1 MKKVLGVALAA
12 ALAGGVAWA
21 ANTVKGEWTGY
32 ITDTHCGEHGA
43 NKDHSAGCV
52 EKCIK
57 GGSKAQIR
65 TEADGKTY
73 DLATFDAKVK
83 PLVGKKV
90 TLSGTLDKDTNTIT
104 VESAAASDDK

>member
-1 MKKVLGVALAA
+1 MKKLLGIAVAAV
-12 ALAGGVAWA
+12 LAGGMAWA

-43 NKDHSAGCV
+43 NKDHTAACV

-65 TEADGKTY
+65 TEAGGKTY
-73 DLATFDAKVK
+73 DLATFDAKVR
-83 PLVGKKV
+83 PLVGTRV
-90 TLSGTLDKDTNTIT
+90 TLKGTLDTDTNTIT
-104 VESAAASDDK
+104 VESAAAAEGK

>member
-1 MKKVLGVALAA
+1 MKTMLGLALAA
-12 ALAGGVAWA
+12 LLGGGVAWA
-21 ANTVKGEWTGY
+21 ANTAKGEWTGY

-43 NKDHSAGCV
+43 NKDHTAGCV

-65 TEADGKTY
+65 TEAGKTH
-73 DLATFDAKVK
+73 DLAAFDARIR

-90 TLSGTLDKDTNTIT
+90 TLTGTLDAATNTIT
-104 VESAAASDDK
+104 VESAAAADKK